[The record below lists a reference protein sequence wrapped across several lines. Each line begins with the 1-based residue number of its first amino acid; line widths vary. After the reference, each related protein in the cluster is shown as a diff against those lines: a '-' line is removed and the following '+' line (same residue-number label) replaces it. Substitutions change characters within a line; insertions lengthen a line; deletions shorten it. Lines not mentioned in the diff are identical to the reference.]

1 MHMKNE
7 SELETTDDAQP
18 KKLLLGKKVLRHFKV
33 RSAVQTGAADSAH
46 TNEPTNSIRQ
56 RCFLPETYG
65 FG

>member
-33 RSAVQTGAADSAH
+33 RSAVQTGAADSAY
-46 TNEPTNSIRQ
+46 TNEPSYSVRQ
-56 RCFLPETYG
+56 RCFPPVTQSMG
-65 FG
+65 